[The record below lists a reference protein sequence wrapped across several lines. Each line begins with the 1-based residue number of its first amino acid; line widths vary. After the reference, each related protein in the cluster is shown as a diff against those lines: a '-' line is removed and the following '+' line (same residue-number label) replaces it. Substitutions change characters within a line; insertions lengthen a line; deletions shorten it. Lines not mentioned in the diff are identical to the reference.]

1 MIMAKAFK
9 MEPLARTTAPTRPKT
24 IKLKYSAGPNLNAS
38 SINGGAKAATK
49 TVAKQPAMKE
59 PMAARPKG
67 SACFAFSCHLIA
79 V

>member
-59 PMAARPKG
+59 PMAARPK
-67 SACFAFSCHLIA
+67 A
-79 V
+79 VPALPFLAI